1 MSMRSFS
8 LSRVFQ
14 YARYHYTVLQSKY
27 LVRLLIIAGLPL
39 LIGVLDRDVDS
50 VSEFSAVIYL
60 FASFGFASLSVYPM
74 RDRGQK
80 ILEMGIPVSNGERM
94 TFLLLNLGIIYPLVV
109 HAIAFVVVFIT
120 SLIDGCSN
128 GLLVIL
134 GEMHDC
140 GFGEWWFYVTCQFF
154 AAGTLL
160 ITLLA
165 RRNLFVAYLIAFFS
179 FIALFSCVGWALG
192 VLSNMGVIHDNTIY
206 ISPEMFE
213 SVIEPIIKVVYSLLP
228 ASLYAICYAVLRKRQ
243 IKW

>member
-1 MSMRSFS
+1 MKSFS

-39 LIGVLDRDVDS
+39 LIGVLDRDVDF

-60 FASFGFASLSVYPM
+60 FASFGLASLSVYPM

-109 HAIAFVVVFIT
+109 HVLAIVVALFISLLDTDISSVETMAVVFN
-120 SLIDGCSN
+120 S
-128 GLLVIL
+128 
-134 GEMHDC
+134 
-140 GFGEWWFYVTCQFF
+140 GFGDWWLYVTCQFF
-154 AAGTLL
+154 ASGALL
-160 ITLLA
+160 INLLA

-179 FIALFSCVGWALG
+179 FIALFSCVGWVLG
-192 VLSNMGVIHDNTIY
+192 RMSEMGIIHDNTIY
-206 ISPEMFE
+206 ISPQMFE
-213 SVIEPIIKVVYSLLP
+213 DVIEPIIKWVYSLLP
-228 ASLYAICYAVLRKRQ
+228 ASIYAICYAVLRKRQ
-243 IKW
+243 LKW